1 MVINPTRQNI
11 VQYPKKRHRHHWK
24 GGLWTG
30 IKLSFIVQLMSKQ
43 IHSLQRRE
51 TLEELLSS
59 VVNVSQVYFGHHRSL
74 REEHCGERFKK
85 VDNRDNKQNIAR
97 GTTDPGYRFYNLT
110 LSIISLQLKRGQF
123 SQKENSSYRIK
134 SQYPG
139 SVVPL
144 AMCWR
149 LNGF

>member
-1 MVINPTRQNI
+1 
-11 VQYPKKRHRHHWK
+11 
-24 GGLWTG
+24 
-30 IKLSFIVQLMSKQ
+30 MSKQ

-74 REEHCGERFKK
+74 WEEHCGERFKK

-110 LSIISLQLKRGQF
+110 YNISPAKKKAIQSKGKFKL
-123 SQKENSSYRIK
+123 
-134 SQYPG
+134 
-139 SVVPL
+139 
-144 AMCWR
+144 
-149 LNGF
+149 